1 MNADLLTGF
10 VDELYRQRIPIWIL
24 QDIRSDYMHRVDRE
38 QVANDVA
45 YAIYAFFS
53 MEPECNPQMIQNSYG
68 LCRRISRC
76 TAIDAIKKVFRHKRA
91 LSRSRNF
98 HVGETETLVDRAS
111 IYGNSTVD
119 YDDFCQFHLNAMTHE
134 QRSIAKLR
142 IDGWT
147 IVEISEWI
155 GCSAKRIQR
164 KLSRISVF
172 LEERLRTEDGG
183 RRTEDG
189 DKETRRQ
196 GDKETR
202 RQGTISVLR

>member
-76 TAIDAIKKVFRHKRA
+76 TAIDAIKKVFRHK
-91 LSRSRNF
+91 
-98 HVGETETLVDRAS
+98 
-111 IYGNSTVD
+111 
-119 YDDFCQFHLNAMTHE
+119 
-134 QRSIAKLR
+134 
-142 IDGWT
+142 
-147 IVEISEWI
+147 
-155 GCSAKRIQR
+155 
-164 KLSRISVF
+164 
-172 LEERLRTEDGG
+172 
-183 RRTEDG
+183 
-189 DKETRRQ
+189 
-196 GDKETR
+196 
-202 RQGTISVLR
+202 